1 MCKRNK
7 WIYTLLERVC
17 EKTRDIYEARSE
29 IRFFSAYISSIE
41 TYVVRDWRECLE
53 FEKIEIVFT
62 CNIIYFGFGKESRF
76 VDWWAHPHSFLSF
89 RLDLAGYLAKVS
101 LLTLI
106 QDNLYESKHVFPYC
120 LKIIYRENILSFDS
134 RKRFVLLIWY
144 SFSSMFLLFSFFL
157 PYFFFFF
164 FINIILGKAL
174 IFPC

>member
-1 MCKRNK
+1 M
-7 WIYTLLERVC
+7 C

-62 CNIIYFGFGKESRF
+62 CNIIYFGFGKDSIRRLMSTSTF
-76 VDWWAHPHSFLSF
+76 VLSF

-134 RKRFVLLIWY
+134 RKRFVLLI
-144 SFSSMFLLFSFFL
+144 
-157 PYFFFFF
+157 
-164 FINIILGKAL
+164 
-174 IFPC
+174 

>member
-1 MCKRNK
+1 M
-7 WIYTLLERVC
+7 C

-62 CNIIYFGFGKESRF
+62 CNIIYFGFGKDSIRRLMSTSTF
-76 VDWWAHPHSFLSF
+76 VLSF

-120 LKIIYRENILSFDS
+120 LKIIYRENILSFDP
-134 RKRFVLLIWY
+134 RKRFVLLI
-144 SFSSMFLLFSFFL
+144 
-157 PYFFFFF
+157 
-164 FINIILGKAL
+164 
-174 IFPC
+174 